1 MSGFST
7 PAILL
12 RRIDHGDY
20 DLIVVFLT
28 LEKGKISVIAKN
40 AKKSRKRFLGLLEPF
55 TALKLVCGPSR
66 SSAMPILKEASM
78 QSPFAG
84 IRADVYKTLY
94 AGYWAELI
102 NGWMEDWKPQPRIYR
117 LLYEALSALD
127 LGSADPA
134 ETSIIFQIRFLS
146 IAGYSPKLDSCCKCG
161 LLLDR
166 IPAGEVIFDL
176 EKGGI
181 VCNGCA
187 AGVSRTRL
195 RISKGTVKQL
205 CWIRENEFK
214 KLQRLRFTQKSV
226 REAQIAMESFI
237 PYYLGRMP
245 RSLKVL
251 EQMRRR

>member
-28 LEKGKISVIAKN
+28 LDKGKISVIAKN
-40 AKKSRKRFLGLLEPF
+40 AKKSKKRFSGLLEPF
-55 TALKLVCGPSR
+55 TGLELVCGPTRGS
-66 SSAMPILKEASM
+66 MPILKEASM

-94 AGYWAELI
+94 AGYWAEVV
-102 NGWMEDWKPQPRIYR
+102 NGWMEEWKSQPDIYR
-117 LLYEALSALD
+117 LLYDALGSLD
-127 LGSADPA
+127 LGPAGPA

-146 IAGYSPKLDSCCKCG
+146 IAGYAPKLDSCCKCG
-161 LLLDR
+161 KFLDT
-166 IPAGEVIFDL
+166 ISAGEVIFDL

-181 VCNGCA
+181 VCKGCA
-187 AGVSRTRL
+187 AGESRTRL
-195 RISKGTVKQL
+195 PISKGTVKQL

-214 KLQRLRFTQKSV
+214 KLQRLRFTQKSI
-226 REAQIAMESFI
+226 REAQAAMESFV
-237 PYYLGRMP
+237 PYYLGRIP
-245 RSLKVL
+245 RSLKIL
-251 EQMRRR
+251 EQLRRR